1 MKVDVPVIIQDPSL
15 PGAIKSGVER
25 IEEDTFSCFLDGPTT
40 DRVAVVDFHP
50 KSGKVVRGARFEVP
64 SNGKKI
70 GQYSVKDPNKFEAAD
85 FCQCTTFGVVAAT
98 MEMFEESDVL
108 GRKLNWAFKQP
119 QLLVVPRAGEWANA
133 FYQRETGSI
142 QFFFFKS
149 VNHPDMTVYTCL
161 SRDIVAHETAHAVLD
176 SVCPSLYDAI
186 SPQALALHEAI
197 ADLSALLVSFRN
209 RKLSEMVLKRT
220 KGSIAKSHYF
230 SAVAEQF
237 GQELNGEG
245 VGYLRNLKNDDVLD
259 ATNMSADPH
268 ELCNVLTG
276 AIYRVA
282 MKLYAKL
289 KKEEVETSGEG
300 LGSWRLALFKTH
312 ERLSR
317 MLFRAIDY
325 LPPGEVSF
333 GDYGRAILAADEA
346 THVDYSPER
355 EWLKSEFV
363 RRGIV
368 ESKDD
373 LAVETNYTEDVKDG
387 MDFNLNELR
396 DSAWTAYTFAR
407 KNRDLLGI
415 PKDVPFEIHPRLDV
429 TKNYYVGNGNKK
441 AVRELLF
448 KVSWQ
453 HAEENPGGWMKASH
467 RRFTVGTTLAI
478 DWDKT
483 VELKAAKSNKMHI
496 RAKLTTTTS
505 DQTRRQR
512 DKFVER
518 LMRGGFVVS
527 KDRAPGLDNKPR
539 RATASAEVTRD
550 HLRIR
555 GTMRALHLVGGK
567 S

>member
-1 MKVDVPVIIQDPSL
+1 MKVKVPVMVQDPSL
-15 PGAIKSGVER
+15 QGPKRDYEYVD
-25 IEEDTFSCFLDGPTT
+25 EDTFSCFLDGPTT

-50 KSGKVVRGARFEVP
+50 KSGKVVRGARYEEP
-64 SNGKKI
+64 LNGQKQ
-70 GQYSVKDPNKFEAAD
+70 GQYIVKDLRNFEAAD

-98 MEMFEESDVL
+98 IQMFEESDVL
-108 GRKLNWAFKQP
+108 GRKLKWAFRRS

-142 QFFFFKS
+142 QFFFFQS
-149 VNHPDMTVYTCL
+149 VNYPDLMVYTCL
-161 SRDIVAHETAHAVLD
+161 SRDIVAHETGHAVLD

-186 SPQALALHEAI
+186 SPQALALHEGI
-197 ADLSALLVSFRN
+197 ADLTALLVSFRN

-220 KGSIAKSHYF
+220 NGSIAKSNYF

-237 GQELNGEG
+237 GKELNGEG
-245 VGYLRNLKNDDVLD
+245 VGYLRTLKNEDVLD
-259 ATNMSADPH
+259 AKNMSADPH

-276 AIYRVA
+276 AIYSVA
-282 MKLYAKL
+282 MKLYSKL
-289 KKEEVETSGEG
+289 KKEEVRAFGNG
-300 LGSWRLALFKTH
+300 IRAWRLALFKTH

-346 THVDYSPER
+346 THPAYSPER
-355 EWLKSEFV
+355 EWIKREFV

-368 ESKDD
+368 ENKEE
-373 LAVETNYTEDVKDG
+373 LKVETNYKEKG
-387 MDFNLNELR
+387 MNFSLDELR
-396 DSAWTAYTFAR
+396 DSEWTAYTFAR
-407 KNRDLLGI
+407 EKREFLGI
-415 PKDVPFEIHPRLDV
+415 PKDVPFEVHPRLDV
-429 TKNYYVGNGNKK
+429 TKNYYVGDGKKK

-453 HAEENPGGWMKASH
+453 HSERNTGGWMGATH
-467 RRFTVGTTLAI
+467 RRFTVGTTVAI

-483 VELKAAKSNKMHI
+483 LELENASCKEMHI

-505 DQTRRQR
+505 DQTRKQR
-512 DKFVER
+512 DKFLDR
-518 LMRGGFVVS
+518 LMRGGFVAS
-527 KDRAPGLDNKPR
+527 KDRAPGLDSKPR
-539 RATASAEVTRD
+539 RGTASAEVAEN

-555 GTMRALHLVGGK
+555 GTVRALHLVGGK